1 MHIIY
6 NESERRLESFHRSCS
21 YFPAMLCS
29 ALPSSDERRNKQ
41 QQKYCFVRCFSYFIC
56 YNLVVLCAFLTTYC
70 YDCIVVVLFFH
81 SCCSA
86 FISCLF
92 LFLVAYIYAI
102 ALVCLAVVA
111 NNEWLEFLIV
121 CLRYDG
127 DGAECSFFSLFSFL
141 ARLTLQFTYNGIWKF
156 HISIKCFVF
165 RLSRLVCWRFFLL
178 LPAIHWFA
186 VLSVHLFM
194 PVDHVET

>member
-29 ALPSSDERRNKQ
+29 ALPSSDERTNER
-41 QQKYCFVRCFSYFIC
+41 
-56 YNLVVLCAFLTTYC
+56 TTTK
-70 YDCIVVVLFFH
+70 ILFRSLFFLFH
-81 SCCSA
+81 LLQLGRSVCFFNNVLLWLYSCCS
-86 FISCLF
+86 FFPFVLF
-92 LFLVAYIYAI
+92 CIYFVSVFVFGCIYIYAI

-127 DGAECSFFSLFSFL
+127 DGAECSFFFALL
-141 ARLTLQFTYNGIWKF
+141 I
-156 HISIKCFVF
+156 
-165 RLSRLVCWRFFLL
+165 LSQSHS
-178 LPAIHWFA
+178 PIYI
-186 VLSVHLFM
+186 
-194 PVDHVET
+194 